1 MRIAVP
7 FEPETGMIAQ
17 HFGSAETLRL
27 YTEDDGVVF
36 ADDVASP
43 ANGAEGVADF
53 LVEQDA
59 RIVLCYDLGENGRD
73 VLFER
78 NIAVLAGLMGKAD
91 DAVIALLEN
100 RLRYAGAAEASGG
113 CSCGCGGHHDGGSCD
128 CGETCGDDCGCG
140 CGC

>member
-1 MRIAVP
+1 MKIAVP
-7 FEPETGMIAQ
+7 IDLETEMIAE
-17 HFGSAETLRL
+17 HFGSAANFRF

-36 ADDVASP
+36 AEDVASP

-53 LVEQDA
+53 LVEHGGQ
-59 RIVLCYDLGENGRD
+59 IVMCYDLGENGRD

-100 RLRYAGAAEASGG
+100 RLRYGGAEDTNS
-113 CSCGCGGHHDGGSCD
+113 CSCGCGHDAGSCD
-128 CGETCGDDCGCG
+128 CGDTCGDSCGCG

>member
-1 MRIAVP
+1 MKIAVP
-7 FEPETGMIAQ
+7 IEPETEMIAEQ
-17 HFGSAETLRL
+17 FGSAKTFRF

-36 ADDVASP
+36 AEDVASP

-53 LVEQDA
+53 LVANGGQ
-59 RIVLCYDLGENGRD
+59 IVMCYDLGENGRD

-78 NIAVLAGLMGKAD
+78 SIAVLAGLMGKAD

-100 RLRYAGAAEASGG
+100 RLRYGNADDAGS
-113 CSCGCGGHHDGGSCD
+113 CSCGCGHEAGSCD
-128 CGETCGDDCGCG
+128 CGDTCGDSCGCG

>member
-7 FEPETGMIAQ
+7 IDPETEMIAE
-17 HFGSAETLRL
+17 HFGTAGTLRI
-27 YTEDDGVVF
+27 YTEDDGVIF
-36 ADDVASP
+36 AEDVVSP
-43 ANGAEGVADF
+43 ADGAERVADF
-53 LVEQDA
+53 LVEKDA

-100 RLRYAGAAEASGG
+100 RLRYAGAEDTGS
-113 CSCGCGGHHDGGSCD
+113 CSCGCGHEAGSCD
-128 CGETCGDDCGCG
+128 CGDTCDCGCG
-140 CGC
+140 C

>member
-7 FEPETGMIAQ
+7 FDPETGLIAQ
-17 HFGSAETLRL
+17 HFGTAGTLRL
-27 YTEDDGVVF
+27 YTEDDGVIF

-53 LVEQDA
+53 LVQQDA

-100 RLRYAGAAEASGG
+100 RLRYAGTEESDS

-128 CGETCGDDCGCG
+128 CGDTCGVDCGCG

>member
-1 MRIAVP
+1 MRIAIP
-7 FEPETGMIAQ
+7 FDPETEMIAPQ
-17 HFGSAETLRL
+17 FGSAGWIRL

-36 ADDVASP
+36 AEDVASP

-53 LVEQDA
+53 LLEHGA
-59 RIVLCYDLGENGRD
+59 RIVMCYDLGENGRD

-100 RLRYAGAAEASGG
+100 RLRYGDAEPAGG
-113 CSCGCGGHHDGGSCD
+113 CSCGCGHEAGSCD
-128 CGETCGDDCGCG
+128 CGDTCGDSCGCG
-140 CGC
+140 CDC

>member
-7 FEPETGMIAQ
+7 IDPETEMIAEQ
-17 HFGSAETLRL
+17 FGTAGTLRI
-27 YTEDDGVVF
+27 YTEDDGVIF
-36 ADDVASP
+36 AEDVVSP
-43 ANGAEGVADF
+43 ADGAEGVADF
-53 LVEQDA
+53 LVEKDA

-100 RLRYAGAAEASGG
+100 RLRYAGAEDTGS
-113 CSCGCGGHHDGGSCD
+113 CSCGCGHEAGSCD
-128 CGETCGDDCGCG
+128 CGDTCDCGCG
-140 CGC
+140 C

>member
-1 MRIAVP
+1 MKIAVP
-7 FEPETGMIAQ
+7 IDLETEMIAEQ
-17 HFGSAETLRL
+17 FGSAKSFRF

-36 ADDVASP
+36 AEDVASP

-53 LVEQDA
+53 LVSNGGQ
-59 RIVLCYDLGENGRD
+59 IVMCYDLGENGRD

-100 RLRYAGAAEASGG
+100 RLRYGNAEPSGT
-113 CSCGCGGHHDGGSCD
+113 CSCGCGYEAGSCD
-128 CGETCGDDCGCG
+128 CGDTCGDSCGCG
-140 CGC
+140 C

>member
-1 MRIAVP
+1 MRIAIP
-7 FEPETGMIAQ
+7 IDPETEMIAEQ
-17 HFGSAETLRL
+17 FGTAATMRL

-36 ADDVASP
+36 AEDIASP
-43 ANGAEGVADF
+43 ANGAAGVADF
-53 LVEQDA
+53 LLAQGA
-59 RIVLCYDLGENGRD
+59 QIVMCYDLGEGGRD

-100 RLRYAGAAEASGG
+100 RLRYADADDAGS
-113 CSCGCGGHHDGGSCD
+113 CSCGCGHEAGSCD
-128 CGETCGDDCGCG
+128 CGDTCGDGCGCG